1 MIETELNEDDMTD
14 VFAQLLA
21 AGLLNEGQDEATC
34 TNEAALPCDANFA
47 AAAGT
52 KRGYTTAAQKGGQ
65 IKHQKTGHVAEEVTE
80 HAALGRRDDEGVP
93 LPVLKSKLG
102 RKCALEV
109 ALEELL
115 NVNADGVAGDIELC
129 LCSELGRMCAK
140 TAAAEE
146 AQMKGERCSAL
157 TIGDTVIDDGMAESD
172 EDNRSDEGVHDGL
185 QWSHLAQTVRSPRG
199 FKSVEHLEVLR
210 QSDPCYG
217 TLAPRKDR
225 PAAHELTY
233 DPVGRFCA
241 LARQMRTPRGFKS
254 VEHLEVLRQ
263 SDPCYGTL
271 APRKDRPAAHE
282 LTYDP
287 VGRFCALARYIR
299 TPKGSKTPAH
309 LSALRITTGKKR
321 SQFNLA
327 ELATSR
333 MPRNT
338 SVASFVDDD
347 QLPELPSLWRQ
358 RLSND
363 GYASDDASERSAAR
377 TMERCSNDT
386 IGSYLDD
393 SYPASP
399 FVESTPGKKMPSRA
413 FMLPSNQARTPAH
426 QI

>member
-1 MIETELNEDDMTD
+1 
-14 VFAQLLA
+14 
-21 AGLLNEGQDEATC
+21 
-34 TNEAALPCDANFA
+34 
-47 AAAGT
+47 
-52 KRGYTTAAQKGGQ
+52 
-65 IKHQKTGHVAEEVTE
+65 
-80 HAALGRRDDEGVP
+80 
-93 LPVLKSKLG
+93 
-102 RKCALEV
+102 
-109 ALEELL
+109 
-115 NVNADGVAGDIELC
+115 
-129 LCSELGRMCAK
+129 
-140 TAAAEE
+140 
-146 AQMKGERCSAL
+146 
-157 TIGDTVIDDGMAESD
+157 
-172 EDNRSDEGVHDGL
+172 
-185 QWSHLAQTVRSPRG
+185 
-199 FKSVEHLEVLR
+199 VLR